1 MSNPYGYGG
10 GPQNRP
16 APPPGV
22 LPPPQ
27 AAPWQQQPGPFPQ
40 QPGPYPQ
47 QGGQQPQYQ
56 QPGGQYQ
63 QPGGQYQQPGGQYAQ
78 PGQQYPGQWAQP
90 YYGGPGQFN
99 GFQPQRRKSGAA
111 RFVLIGFVVVAFLG
125 ITLAVLGVMLGGSTD
140 TTADPSVSGPS
151 IVPTATTKP
160 EKGSAEDYLLNSPLY
175 QAGALQEMNCP
186 AEKLG
191 DGSLD
196 AQKRYYTKL
205 FSCLNDAWR
214 PVFSKLGE
222 SQPDPGLVVF
232 DKPVSTPCGSFK
244 PLSGRVL
251 AFYCYGNHVMYT
263 DVLQMNKAFGPK
275 EDLAYLMTIAHE
287 YGHHVQ
293 GVSGLFYA
301 RAVYL
306 QDHPSEKLESSRRN
320 ELQASCLGGVFSRAV
335 AKSYPLTN
343 RMKEFEYQAS
353 NSFGES
359 EDTPEDERTHGL
371 ATSQGFWI
379 ENGFN
384 IGETKACN
392 TFAAPTK
399 LVN

>member
-1 MSNPYGYGG
+1 MKKGQRDVSNPYGYDGR
-10 GPQNRP
+10 PQDRP

-27 AAPWQQQPGPFPQ
+27 AVPWQQGPPQ
-40 QPGPYPQ
+40 QYQQPAPYQQQGGPQ
-47 QGGQQPQYQ
+47 QGGQYPQYQ
-56 QPGGQYQ
+56 QPGGQYPQ
-63 QPGGQYQQPGGQYAQ
+63 Q
-78 PGQQYPGQWAQP
+78 GQQYPGQWAQP
-90 YYGGPGQFN
+90 YYGGPGNFN
-99 GFQPQRRKSGAA
+99 GFQPQRRKSGAGK
-111 RFVLIGFVVVAFLG
+111 FVLIGFVVVAFLG
-125 ITLAVLGVMLGGSTD
+125 ITLAVLGVMLGGGTA

-160 EKGSAEDYLLNSPLY
+160 QEGSAEDYLLNSSLY
-175 QAGALQEMNCP
+175 QAGALEQMNCP

-191 DGSLD
+191 DGSLA

-214 PVFSKLGE
+214 PVFAKIGE
-222 SQPDPGLVVF
+222 KQPDPGLVVF
-232 DKPVSTPCGSFK
+232 DKPVTTPCGSFK

-263 DVLQMNKAFGPK
+263 DVLQMNKAFGAK

-306 QDHPSEKLESSRRN
+306 QDHPDQKLESSRRN
-320 ELQASCLGGVFSRAV
+320 ELQASCLGGVFSKAV
-335 AKSYPLTN
+335 ARSYPLTN
-343 RMKEFEYQAS
+343 RLKEFEYQAS
-353 NSFGES
+353 NSFGETS
-359 EDTPEDERTHGL
+359 DTPEDERTHGL

-384 IGETKACN
+384 VGETKACN
-392 TFAAPTK
+392 TFAAPGN